1 MARGFTQYKTNH
13 RVGASPQENEI
24 LAFSMANTQLAKA
37 ETEPAR
43 INALYN
49 NQQLWSV
56 LVKDVALSSNQLP
69 DPLKQQIT
77 ELGVWAMRYSTQAIA
92 NKWPV
97 EPLVEVNRNMIEGLR
112 AQLAIAAKA
121 TPPASTSAG
130 LAPMAV

>member
-1 MARGFTQYKTNH
+1 MAHGFAQYKSNY

-37 ETEPAR
+37 ETETAR
-43 INALYN
+43 ITALYN

-77 ELGVWAMRYSTQAIA
+77 ELGVWSMRYSTQAIA
-92 NKWPV
+92 HKWPV
-97 EPLVEVNRNMIEGLR
+97 APLIEVNRNMIEGLR
-112 AQLAIAAKA
+112 GQLAIAAKA
-121 TPPASTSAG
+121 APPASAG